1 MARRRFFRPVVER
14 TSKGFVLHLDDD
26 EIGLLVR
33 LLGELTGLL
42 GSDDPDVQPLLRRL
56 YPPAYHLADHAEQE
70 AEYQRFMRDELLT
83 SRRDGIEQVV
93 TVLQQ
98 GAALDDIGLERFMQS
113 LNSVRLVLGTLLDVD
128 EGHDPSSV
136 PDDHPM
142 AGEHHLYSYTS
153 WLLECTVQ
161 AASGS

>member
-14 TSKGFVLHLDDD
+14 TSKGFVLHLDDE

-42 GSDDPDVQPLLRRL
+42 GSDDPEVQPLLRRL

-113 LNSVRLVLGTLLDVD
+113 LDRKSTRLNSSHSSVSRM
-128 EGHDPSSV
+128 PSS
-136 PDDHPM
+136 
-142 AGEHHLYSYTS
+142 A
-153 WLLECTVQ
+153 
-161 AASGS
+161 